1 MAYYVRTNVRLN
13 MGGSVGYSEMM
24 KKLVPFMAKQGWKLI
39 LGLQPFVG
47 DLTELIHVWEVEEF
61 EQIESA
67 LNACYADPEALE
79 ILAVMPDYLQ
89 NESFQIMVK
98 TSYSG

>member
-1 MAYYVRTNVRLN
+1 MAYYIRTNVRLK
-13 MGGSVGYSEMM
+13 MGGAPGYSEMM
-24 KKLVPFMAKQGWKLI
+24 EKLVPFMAKQGWKLI

-61 EQIESA
+61 AQIETA
-67 LNACYADPEALE
+67 LFACYADPDALA
-79 ILAVMPDYLQ
+79 ILSAMPDYLQ
-89 NESFQIMVK
+89 NENFQIMVK